1 MTILLVLL
9 GGLVGAAFG
18 PIGLIAGS
26 ILGAT
31 FAHSVFDD
39 DYEPQHFA
47 LDDEDDSAIFD
58 SSFLDTYSDD
68 FQINPA
74 TGLSMSYGGTGG
86 FDVGGNPY
94 GFDLSDDFGTDHS
107 TFMDI
112 ESSGNPHDFL

>member
-18 PIGLIAGS
+18 LIGLIAGS

-31 FAHSVFDD
+31 FAHLIFDD
-39 DYEPQHFA
+39 HHESQHF
-47 LDDEDDSAIFD
+47 DDEDDSDLFNSDFSDI
-58 SSFLDTYSDD
+58 YSNDL
-68 FQINPA
+68 QINPA
-74 TGLSMSYGGTGG
+74 TGLFMLHGGIGG

-94 GFDLSDDFGTDHS
+94 GFYLSDDFGTDHS

-112 ESSGNPHDFL
+112 DFSSDLHDFL